1 MINTSSS
8 STDMDQAAINAN
20 TDTIGKTVTATDSR
34 PQARRAAIG
43 ATMGNLLEIYDFIAY
58 GIFAVPIS
66 KTFFA
71 VTSDTI
77 ALMLTFATFGVGF
90 IARPIG
96 ALVIGTYA
104 DRVGRKKGMSLT
116 ILLMAL
122 GTAVIAFCP
131 GYASIGLAAPLI
143 VVAGRLIQG
152 FSAGGEVGG
161 AVAMLHENAPPGKRG
176 LYAAFQQMSQGCG
189 VLIAGFIGLLL
200 SSIFTQVEIFGG
212 AWRLAFVFG
221 LLIAPVGIYIRRT
234 VDETPEFLANA
245 AQPSTQKS
253 ALRYTLLR
261 HYKTIGMGVLVM
273 LFWTIATYI
282 SNYFSTYAVRE
293 LHLSLRE
300 SYLGQIAY
308 GVTMLACCP
317 MVGLLSDR
325 IGKKVPMLFG
335 TLLTAVL
342 AYPLFDLLAQVP
354 TLASLIVVQVTIGA
368 LLACYASCASG
379 VLGELFP
386 TSIRVTGVAI
396 SYSIGVMVFGGFTP
410 AIVTWLIALTGD
422 KLAIAYYLIGAAVI
436 SCIPVLLV
444 RERVQRG

>member
-1 MINTSSS
+1 MPE
-8 STDMDQAAINAN
+8 STTMETQHAHAAAAAPAQPQS
-20 TDTIGKTVTATDSR
+20 KT
-34 PQARRAAIG
+34 QARRAAIA

-71 VTSDTI
+71 LQSDTM
-77 ALMLTFATFGVGF
+77 ALILTFATFGVGF
-90 IARPIG
+90 IARPVG
-96 ALVIGTYA
+96 ALVIGAYA

-116 ILLMAL
+116 ILLMAT

-131 GYASIGLAAPLI
+131 GYASIGLAAPVI
-143 VVAGRLIQG
+143 VVIGRLVQG

-161 AVAMLHENAPPGKRG
+161 AVAMLHENAPGGQRG

-189 VLIAGFIGLLL
+189 VLVAGLIGLLL
-200 SSIFTQVEIFGG
+200 SSFFTPEQLFGG

-234 VDETPEFLANA
+234 VAETPEFLANA
-245 AQPSTQKS
+245 HRDKPPVRS
-253 ALRYTLLR
+253 TLLR
-261 HYKTIGMGVLVM
+261 HYRTIGMGVLIM

-293 LHLSLRE
+293 LHLSLGE
-300 SYLGQIAY
+300 SYIGQIAY

-317 MVGLLSDR
+317 LVGMLSDR
-325 IGKKVPMLFG
+325 IGRKTPMLFG
-335 TLLTAVL
+335 TLLTTVL
-342 AYPLFDLLAQVP
+342 AYPLFYLLTEWPSLA
-354 TLASLIVVQVTIGA
+354 TLILVQVIIGA

-396 SYSIGVMVFGGFTP
+396 SYAIGVMVFGGFTP

-422 KLAIAYYLIGAAVI
+422 KLAIAYYLIAAAVL
-436 SCIPVLLV
+436 SCIPVLMV
-444 RERVQRG
+444 RDRHTAD